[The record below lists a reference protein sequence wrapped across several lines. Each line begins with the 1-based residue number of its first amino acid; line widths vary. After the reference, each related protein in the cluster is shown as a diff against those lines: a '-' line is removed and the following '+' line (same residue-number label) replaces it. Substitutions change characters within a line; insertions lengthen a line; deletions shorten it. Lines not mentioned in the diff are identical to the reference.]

1 MNDDFDPIRWAIAEA
16 DISIAEAVR
25 RILGAPA
32 VTAASV
38 PVTAAPRAAAPTPA
52 MMRRRT
58 LLEQLVDFVD
68 GEFEVRAADVVA
80 YGLTT
85 SRSSASALLGDA
97 VAQGRIDR
105 LRPGVYGPK
114 GSASPAAPTDDD
126 SDDGDGDGD
135 GWDVDGL
142 VAALNGDDQ

>member
-1 MNDDFDPIRWAIAEA
+1 MNDDFDPIAWAIAEA
-16 DISIAEAVR
+16 DIRVAEAVR

-80 YGLTT
+80 FGLTT
-85 SRSSASALLGDA
+85 SRATASALLGDA
-97 VAQGRIDR
+97 VALGRIDR

-114 GSASPAAPTDDD
+114 GSATPVAPTDDD
-126 SDDGDGDGD
+126 SDGD

-142 VAALNGDDQ
+142 VAALNGDGQ